1 MNTSNIRK
9 SIESIILLLQLDHDE
24 QITSTLLNLANDE
37 MNNPS
42 EPSNKS
48 QEDKLK
54 DLRNLLDS
62 NHGGKAM
69 NLFPSNNKI
78 VCHSFCLAIAT
89 KKFDKPRKGLESGF
103 KGLFM
108 ELAAYW
114 FSCLN
119 VNRKTLILTTSWDNQ
134 SFEENYKNI
143 IDRFTEVHNKNVF
156 IVELGPTGAFLRYP
170 YF

>member
-1 MNTSNIRK
+1 MNTLNFRK
-9 SIESIILLLQLDHDE
+9 SIESIIQLLQLEHDE
-24 QITSTLLNLANDE
+24 QVTSILLNLAHDE
-37 MNNPS
+37 MNNS
-42 EPSNKS
+42 IKSSNQS
-48 QEDKLK
+48 PEDKLRH
-54 DLRNLLDS
+54 LRNLWDS
-62 NHGGKAM
+62 NHGGNAM
-69 NLFPSNNKI
+69 NLFPSNNKS

-103 KGLFM
+103 KGLIM
-108 ELAAYW
+108 EMAAYW

-143 IDRFTEVHNKNVF
+143 IDQFTGVHNKNVYV
-156 IVELGPTGAFLRYP
+156 VEIGPTGAFLRYP